1 MAGML
6 LKALPT
12 PARALRVGIFES
24 NPAAGHPSKGSV
36 GHATGDCKRCCFFPK
51 GRCQN
56 GHDCEFC
63 HYDHEKR
70 VRKSRTARKR
80 ASRAAKEAAERA
92 ALGLP
97 PLEKLDSDSGEDS
110 DSDEEGLTP
119 QSQAAG
125 TPLSATATPF
135 TPAPMAAADVAVDQA
150 SQLQR
155 EKQDKQLL
163 QERLRE
169 AEETIRKLKVKAG
182 PVAPGPLARP
192 EQEQKPVGLPL
203 HTSMFYSQ
211 NDGGAA
217 PLGHLHDWRVS
228 QPVGQNVTEWWD
240 PSVPPQPMP
249 TQEQAWG
256 GVQYS
261 THQSWDPRSV
271 QLPPAPMHEPLVL
284 GTWPSRDPAAC
295 PPGDM
300 VECQPLVDQGRQWYA
315 SCHGA
320 MSLAPQ

>member
-1 MAGML
+1 MAGRLM
-6 LKALPT
+6 KALPT
-12 PARALRVGIFES
+12 PARALRAGIFES

-36 GHATGDCKRCCFFPK
+36 GHATGECKRCCFFPK
-51 GRCQN
+51 GRCSN
-56 GHDCEFC
+56 GFDCEFC

-70 VRKSRTARKR
+70 IRKSRTARKR

-97 PLEKLDSDSGEDS
+97 PLEKLDSDSEEDS
-110 DSDEEGLTP
+110 DSDEEGASP
-119 QSQAAG
+119 QSQAGG
-125 TPLSATATPF
+125 TPLSATAAPF
-135 TPAPMAAADVAVDQA
+135 TPTVVEFATDQA

-182 PVAPGPLARP
+182 PVAPGPLPRAA
-192 EQEQKPVGLPL
+192 EQEQQPAGLPL
-203 HTSMFYSQ
+203 QVCPTSMFYSQ
-211 NDGGAA
+211 NDGGSA
-217 PLGHLHDWRVS
+217 PLGHLHEWRVS
-228 QPVGQNVTEWWD
+228 QPVGQNATEWWD
-240 PSVPPQPMP
+240 PSMPPQPMP

-256 GVQYS
+256 GVQYN
-261 THQSWDPRSV
+261 THRSWDPRSV

-284 GTWPSRDPAAC
+284 GTWPSRDPAVC

-320 MSLAPQ
+320 